1 MTKIYNKIYQHLDL
15 SLETLV
21 FEKQIYDANEF
32 IILLSDQKTKI
43 INIIFDRT
51 VIFYRGTDENSL
63 GSEIYDSKGL
73 EGWCLY
79 EVTNSQLI
87 SDYNK
92 LSDGFYEDY
101 ESNRME
107 KRHFAIYTEDL
118 CLDIIATDEPLIE
131 IEEYSQENLNF
142 F

>member
-1 MTKIYNKIYQHLDL
+1 
-15 SLETLV
+15 
-21 FEKQIYDANEF
+21 
-32 IILLSDQKTKI
+32 LSDQKTKI